1 MDEEEVVVEE
11 TSTDVPVEEE
21 ALPEVVEEVDPLV
34 EALQRAE
41 AAEKEI
47 SYRDAEIQ
55 NVRKRLMSEKAVA
68 IQYGGMGIARKMLTV
83 LGDID
88 RALAVNE
95 DEGLTLIR
103 TKMWSEL
110 TSDGVSKIETKGGKF
125 DPTKMEAITTL
136 PPSDDYPA
144 NTVIDELEA
153 GYMYKDRVLTPARVV
168 VASEQLLLLIT
179 ELRSSKPNPLRVF
192 HVWDGLQSSALGH

>member
-110 TSDGVSKIETKGGKF
+110 TSDGVSKIETKGSKF

-168 VASEQLLLLIT
+168 VASEQ
-179 ELRSSKPNPLRVF
+179 
-192 HVWDGLQSSALGH
+192 

>member
-21 ALPEVVEEVDPLV
+21 APPEVVEEVDPLA

-55 NVRKRLMSEKAVA
+55 NVRKKLMSEKAVA

-88 RALAVNE
+88 RALAVKE

-110 TSDGVSKIETKGGKF
+110 TGDGVSKIETKGGKF

-168 VASEQLLLLIT
+168 VASDQ
-179 ELRSSKPNPLRVF
+179 
-192 HVWDGLQSSALGH
+192 

>member
-11 TSTDVPVEEE
+11 TSTDVPAEEE
-21 ALPEVVEEVDPLV
+21 APPEVVEEVDPLA

-110 TSDGVSKIETKGGKF
+110 TSDGVSKIETKGSKF

-168 VASEQLLLLIT
+168 VASEQ
-179 ELRSSKPNPLRVF
+179 
-192 HVWDGLQSSALGH
+192 

>member
-1 MDEEEVVVEE
+1 MPSCGAMEIGTQAIYWIREIEKRLVVGDIMDEEEVVVDD
-11 TSTDVPVEEE
+11 TSTE
-21 ALPEVVEEVDPLV
+21 APIDEEVVEEVVEEIDPLT

-55 NVRKRLMSEKAVA
+55 NVRKRLMSEKAIA
-68 IQYGGMGIARKMLTV
+68 IQYGGMGMARKMLTV
-83 LGDID
+83 LADID

-110 TSDGVSKIETKGGKF
+110 SSDGVSKIETKGGKF

-136 PPSDDYPA
+136 PPSEDFPA
-144 NTVIDELEA
+144 NTVIDELES
-153 GYMYKDRVLTPARVV
+153 GYMYKDRVLIPARVV
-168 VASEQLLLLIT
+168 VASEQ
-179 ELRSSKPNPLRVF
+179 
-192 HVWDGLQSSALGH
+192 

>member
-11 TSTDVPVEEE
+11 TNTDVPAEE
-21 ALPEVVEEVDPLV
+21 AAPPEVVQEVDPLA

-83 LGDID
+83 MGDID
-88 RALAVNE
+88 RALSVNE

-168 VASEQLLLLIT
+168 VASDQ
-179 ELRSSKPNPLRVF
+179 
-192 HVWDGLQSSALGH
+192 

>member
-1 MDEEEVVVEE
+1 MDEEEVVVDD
-11 TSTDVPVEEE
+11 TSTEAPTEEEEVIEEIVEEI
-21 ALPEVVEEVDPLV
+21 DPLT

-55 NVRKRLMSEKAVA
+55 NVRKRLMSEKAIA
-68 IQYGGMGIARKMLTV
+68 IQYGGMGMARKMLTV
-83 LGDID
+83 LADID

-110 TSDGVSKIETKGGKF
+110 SSDGVSKIETKGGKF

-136 PPSDDYPA
+136 PPSDDFPA
-144 NTVIDELEA
+144 NTVIDELES
-153 GYMYKDRVLTPARVV
+153 GYMYKDRVLIPARVV
-168 VASEQLLLLIT
+168 VASEQ
-179 ELRSSKPNPLRVF
+179 
-192 HVWDGLQSSALGH
+192 